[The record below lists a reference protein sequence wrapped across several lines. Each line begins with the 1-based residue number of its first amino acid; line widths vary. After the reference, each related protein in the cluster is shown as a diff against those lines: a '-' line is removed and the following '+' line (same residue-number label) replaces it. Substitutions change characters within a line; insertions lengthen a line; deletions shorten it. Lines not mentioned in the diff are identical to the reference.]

1 MRARGAADFRFAS
14 ALNANI
20 FLPLFYFGG
29 AFRSHS
35 VFSPPNGNFKSITTC
50 LHVEALK
57 GALKPSIPNNCNL
70 KVVPHKIHNTRQF
83 PLHNSLDNFGWL
95 RIIRRSR

>member
-70 KVVPHKIHNTRQF
+70 KLSLTRF
-83 PLHNSLDNFGWL
+83 TIPDNF
-95 RIIRRSR
+95 RYIIHLTILAGFE